1 MNGQFLY
8 IQNATAQPG
17 DVIEYCT
24 EPQFTLV
31 EMLRMSWALE
41 TADEKSDHEI
51 QFNRS
56 VVLSFLQGHYM

>member
-31 EMLRMSWALE
+31 DILRMSWALE
-41 TADEKSDHEI
+41 IADEE
-51 QFNRS
+51 
-56 VVLSFLQGHYM
+56 